1 MNEIEALELYKNYLL
16 HQKMYSQNT
25 IAAYVEDICLFSSYC
40 AKEDVSLFSCD
51 KILIRNFL
59 ENERRRGVSKA
70 SLKRRIIALRRY
82 FEFLLNKEI
91 IQINPFINISTP
103 KLDKKLPEFLYEQE
117 IKRLFQS
124 NKTRNSKYVLRD
136 QAIIELL
143 FASGIRVSEL
153 CSIKLLDLN
162 LRERNIKI
170 NGKGKKQRYVYF
182 AVSVKDTLEKYIKEL
197 RSQLILLS
205 TSKHKNYVFLNDQ
218 GNPLTT
224 RGVEYI
230 LNKIERDLELGF
242 SIHPHKFRHTFATT
256 LMNSGA
262 NLRFIQ
268 KVLGHENLAT
278 TQIYTHVTT
287 SKMKE
292 TYLKSFPRSKKD
304 DL

>member
-1 MNEIEALELYKNYLL
+1 MNEEEALELYQNYLV
-16 HQKMYSQNT
+16 HQKMYSINT
-25 IAAYVEDICLFSSYC
+25 IEAYLEDISLFSTYC
-40 AKEDVSLFSCD
+40 MKENISLFSCD
-51 KILIRNFL
+51 KTLIRNFL
-59 ENERRRGVSKA
+59 ESERRRGVAKS

-91 IQINPFINISTP
+91 VRINPFINISTP

-117 IKRLFQS
+117 IKRLFQN

-162 LRERNIKI
+162 LRERKIKI

-182 AVSVKDTLEKYIKEL
+182 ALNVKETIEKYIKEL

-205 TSKHKNYVFLNDQ
+205 TSNHKNYVFLNDQ
-218 GNPLTT
+218 GNPLTP

-262 NLRFIQ
+262 DLRFIQ

-292 TYLKSFPRSKKD
+292 TYNKSFPRSKKD
-304 DL
+304 DE